1 MEFEVLDINKN
12 KKEIRKNIAKVAIG
26 LVALGLGVV
35 GMRYFGEAFVNKL
48 HSDEPFSSL
57 VAFAGYGSLTA
68 ASLLVSTGGG
78 VIMSE
83 NIPKMKE
90 SIRKNKELKR
100 ELKKRN

>member
-1 MEFEVLDINKN
+1 MEYNVLEIDKN
-12 KKEIRKNIAKVAIG
+12 KKEMHENIAKVAIG
-26 LVALGLGVV
+26 FVVLGLGVV

-68 ASLLVSTGGG
+68 SSLLVSTGGG